1 MKTKNI
7 LLVML
12 ITVISMSKIKAQ
24 DSLVKHSVHVS
35 PFVGYNATLKA
46 PVYGA
51 EVGYEY
57 RLNKSWGFTAGINI
71 AYTQKNAD
79 GSTNMISNGVSQ
91 FRNMKFL
98 QNSIYAGAKYYVGRF
113 YLSADL
119 GYQDAYST
127 TNFTYQG
134 AGSSYNNGTYA
145 TNGLYQA
152 YGLGYQLPLKKG
164 DNIEFF
170 AKGANGNNSTSYV
183 AGFRYNF
190 GLFRRK

>member
-1 MKTKNI
+1 
-7 LLVML
+7 ML

-24 DSLVKHSVHVS
+24 DSLVKHSVHVA
-35 PFVGYNATLKA
+35 PFVGYNATFEA

-71 AYTQKNAD
+71 AYTQKNAN
-79 GSTNMISNGVSQ
+79 GLNTMISNGSSQ

-119 GYQDAYST
+119 GYRMPIQH
-127 TNFTYQG
+127 
-134 AGSSYNNGTYA
+134 
-145 TNGLYQA
+145 
-152 YGLGYQLPLKKG
+152 P
-164 DNIEFF
+164 
-170 AKGANGNNSTSYV
+170 TSLTRV
-183 AGFRYNF
+183 KDQVIIMAHTLQMAFIRPMA
-190 GLFRRK
+190 

>member
-7 LLVML
+7 LLMLL

-24 DSLVKHSVHVS
+24 DSLVRHSVHVS
-35 PFVGYNATLKA
+35 PFAGYNATLKA
-46 PVYGA
+46 AVYGA

-57 RLNKSWGFTAGINI
+57 RLNKNWGLTAGVNI

-79 GSTNMISNGVSQ
+79 GSTNMVSNGVSQ
-91 FRNMKFL
+91 FKNMKFL
-98 QNSIYAGAKYYVGRF
+98 QNAIYAGAKYYIGRF

-119 GYQDAYST
+119 GYQEAYST
-127 TNFTYQG
+127 TNYTYQG
-134 AGSSYNNGTYA
+134 AGSSYNNGTSA
-145 TNGLYQA
+145 TNGFYQA

-170 AKGANGNNSTSYV
+170 AKGSNGNSNTSYV